1 MKDLIIKT
9 LSLLLF
15 VLMIFSVISFALF
28 NNVLS
33 LAVSSVTLT
42 NEIQPGKT
50 AKINMGIENDISEDI
65 EDVSIILDLNE
76 LPFAPYNSASEYN
89 IEKIREDN
97 TKFAEFEIIALN
109 NAKSG
114 IYKIPVTITYT
125 QNETVKKK
133 SFLISITVSSKPNID
148 ISTENSILLKGKN
161 NQFFIKVTNKG
172 LSDAKF
178 VELEIE
184 KGKYDLLSEKKYY
197 IGDIDSNDF
206 ESIKIETFFKKDV
219 PNNVNLPVNV
229 IYKDEL
235 NKEYINNFNL
245 NLRVYSET
253 EAINLG
259 LLEKNNVA
267 MYIFGIVLTGI
278 IYFIYRGLKKKVK
291 KII

>member
-1 MKDLIIKT
+1 MKNLIIKT

-15 VLMIFSVISFALF
+15 VLMIFSIISFALI

-33 LAVSSVTLT
+33 LAISSVTLT
-42 NEIQPGKT
+42 NEVQPGKT
-50 AKINMGIENDISEDI
+50 AKINIGIENDISEDI
-65 EDVSIILDLNE
+65 EDVSINLDLNE

-89 IEKIREDN
+89 IEKIREGN
-97 TKFAEFEIIALN
+97 TKFAEFEIIVLN

-114 IYKIPVTITYT
+114 IYKIPVIITYT

-133 SFLISITVSSKPNID
+133 NFLISITVSSKPNID
-148 ISTENSILLKGKN
+148 VNTENNILLKGEN
-161 NQFFIKVTNKG
+161 NEFFIKITNKG

-178 VELEIE
+178 VELEIGR
-184 KGKYDLLSEKKYY
+184 GKYDLLSEKKYY

-219 PNNVNLPVNV
+219 PNNVNLPVNI

-235 NKEYINNFNL
+235 NKEYIDNFNL
-245 NLRVYSET
+245 NLKVYSKT

-259 LLEKNNVA
+259 LLEKNNA
-267 MYIFGIVLTGI
+267 TLYISGIVLTGI
-278 IYFIYRGLKKKVK
+278 IYFIYRKLKRKVNK
-291 KII
+291 NI